1 MNEMIR
7 HCPDCGGE
15 RPFEQHH
22 AGPRGCPDSPDAYCH
37 EWSCTACGTGLLIGF
52 ILSRLQGEA
61 FGSGIAAMDPL
72 SPLLPDE

>member
-1 MNEMIR
+1 MSEMIR

-15 RPFEQHH
+15 RPFEQYH

-52 ILSRLQGEA
+52 IPFMYEPAGTT
-61 FGSGIAAMDPL
+61 DPHVRVA
-72 SPLLPDE
+72 